1 MKPNLKKRATLA
13 SWNFITKEFI
23 KAGWSL
29 TWISK
34 GGSIWLTKDFDFD
47 FFTDNYVLCLLDPSR
62 RKVLSKRDGRCNWS
76 KARNVHFW
84 KGFWK
89 VCCSFSPLVSV
100 CPSDWIQIKFDLFC
114 IQLLVLFVLKT
125 IVWCLFVSLFGFLG
139 FQILWSAAVLVSHT
153 GVWITLA
160 HQTIISSSLK
170 FHLQAVGKL
179 CPIINSEHVLIQIQ

>member
-1 MKPNLKKRATLA
+1 M

-23 KAGWSL
+23 KAGWQGGFNL
-29 TWISK
+29 IDK
-34 GGSIWLTKDFDFD
+34 GFWFW

-62 RKVLSKRDGRCNWS
+62 RKVLSKGDGRCNWS

-100 CPSDWIQIKFDLFC
+100 CPSDWIQIKYDLFC

-170 FHLQAVGKL
+170 FHLHLQAVGTL